1 MNSPRSHQP
10 NIAHR
15 ARILI
20 CLGLIAAAP
29 LAAIEP
35 PDGSSPA
42 AEKAF
47 RNPDLRIVAA
57 HRAPAEL
64 AQADSVKALQELAS
78 LGIQRPEGARLDLR
92 GGRWA
97 TLMPS
102 ERLLPDAASGGGT
115 GRQAAAGPPTRQQA
129 WQALTGYLEARRAQ
143 LRIDPAE
150 LASPGRVAIHGGGEL
165 IQIHAP
171 RVFRGVPVRG
181 SYLTAV
187 INHGNLVLFGAVN
200 WGDIEVSTR
209 ATLADDQALGRVQR
223 HVDPLTIAGTRGK
236 SQLVLVPLA
245 NGADAARVVP
255 GSGYSHRLAWVVRPE
270 FADDLASWEALVD
283 AHSGE
288 LLAFEDT
295 NHYATS
301 REVKGGVY
309 PVSNDGIV
317 PDGVEQAG
325 WPMPFEELANA
336 GGPITTDSG
345 GNAYCADGNVTAN
358 MSGPFVNMFDNCGA
372 ASLTGTNV
380 DWGTSGG
387 DDCTTPGFGGA
398 GNTHSS
404 RTGFHEINRLIEQAK
419 GHLPDNGWLYQQLTS
434 NMNINQNC
442 NAFWNGS
449 TINFYRSGGGC
460 ANTGEIAGVFDHEW
474 GHGIDANDV
483 GPFSSPGEGIAD
495 LYAYHRLND
504 SCIGRGFRPGVN
516 CSGFGDACLN
526 CTGVRE
532 IDWAKRASGA
542 PHDVLWADGACGSGG
557 STPCGGSTH
566 CEGQVYAEAVYDLVN
581 RDLPTKF
588 SMNSNTAF
596 EVGTRLTYLGAGPVG
611 SWFTCNYIDPPPIPP
626 VIIDPYNGCNA
637 DGGYL
642 NYLAADDDNGNLAD
656 GTPHMSAIF
665 AAFDRH
671 GIACDTPTVTDSGCV
686 ATPTAAPAVTATALD
701 RGVALSWGAVTGASK
716 YQVFRTDGVFACD
729 FGKIKV
735 GETTGTSFL
744 DEGLQNGRPYSYLVI
759 PIGAGDTC
767 MGPASSCDTAT
778 PATGVN
784 LLVDESTAA
793 LVINSGDGDD
803 FLDNCET
810 ATASFDVLNIG
821 NAAQTDVRIDDV
833 RPISHPGI
841 TIDSINAVSPSGLA
855 VCTSGTG
862 SFDFT
867 AEGLAHGDTVT
878 FEVDVTSDE
887 LSPVVKTRTLVVAY
901 NAESDLQAVA
911 SQTWDFESDLDGWT
925 LVQGTFNQ
933 TTTGGG
939 ASGSAGYVAS
949 SAFLDDQC
957 DQVLSP
963 ALQLT
968 AASTL
973 SAFTN
978 YDIEA
983 FSSGQWWDRA
993 NVAVLDGA
1001 ARTAVSPD
1009 SGRTYNASGAGA
1021 SCVTAGQPGWAD
1033 VAGSWASSGW
1043 SAAALGS
1050 AGFAG
1055 KSVHLDVAYGTDGA
1069 ANGKGFWFDK
1079 VTLTDF
1085 ELLVPDA
1092 QADVCNTPPDVTIT
1106 APAEG
1111 AEFVV
1116 TDSIGFTGTATDVED
1131 IDLAP
1136 SLSWSSDID
1145 GAIGTTGSF
1154 STTLSAGYH
1163 TVTAS
1168 VTDSGGLPDSD
1179 TVHVAVASPPTCLQN
1194 VVVDN
1199 QTVMGTTTFSAVQSV
1214 TVGATTT
1221 FDGTSDV
1228 TVEAGER
1235 IAFAEVVKILG
1246 TAAFRITP
1254 TPCP

>member
-1 MNSPRSHQP
+1 MNSPHSRSSSTT
-10 NIAHR
+10 R
-15 ARILI
+15 RTWRLL
-20 CLGLIAAAP
+20 CLSLIAAAP

-35 PDGSSPA
+35 PDGASPA
-42 AEKAF
+42 ADKAF

-64 AQADSVKALQELAS
+64 AQVDAVKALRELAS

-102 ERLLPDAASGGGT
+102 ARLLPGAAPGAAA
-115 GRQAAAGPPTRQQA
+115 GRPAAAGPPTRQEA
-129 WQALTGYLEARRAQ
+129 WQALTGYLEAHRAE

-150 LASPGRVAIHGGGEL
+150 LAGPGRVAIHGGGEL

-171 RVFRGVPVRG
+171 RVFEGVPVRG

-209 ATLADDQALGRVQR
+209 ATLAGDQALGRVQR

-236 SQLVLVPLA
+236 THLVLVPLA
-245 NGADAARVVP
+245 DGADAARVVP
-255 GSGYSHRLAWVVRPE
+255 GRGYSHRLAWVVRPE
-270 FADDLASWEALVD
+270 FADDLASWEALID

-288 LLAFEDT
+288 LLSFEDT

-309 PVSNDGIV
+309 PVSNDGIA

-336 GGPITTDSG
+336 GGPVTTDSG
-345 GNAYCADGNVTAN
+345 GNAYCVDGDVTAN

-372 ASLTGTNV
+372 ASLTGTDI

-387 DDCTTPGFGGA
+387 DDCVTPGFGGA

-404 RTGFHEINRLIEQAK
+404 RTGFHELNRLIEQAK
-419 GHLPDNGWLYQQLTS
+419 GQLPDNGWLYQQLTS
-434 NMNINQNC
+434 NMNINQTC

-460 ANTGEIAGVFDHEW
+460 GNTGELAGVFDHEW
-474 GHGIDANDV
+474 GHGIDSNDV
-483 GPFSSPGEGIAD
+483 GPFSNPGEGIAD
-495 LYAYHRLND
+495 LYAYLRLND
-504 SCIGRGFRPGVN
+504 SCIGRGFRPGLN
-516 CSGFGDACLN
+516 CSGFGDACLD

-542 PHDVLWADGACGSGG
+542 PHDLVWADAACGFTGPA
-557 STPCGGSTH
+557 PCGGSIH

-581 RDLPTKF
+581 RDLPSLF
-588 SMNSNTAF
+588 GMDSNTAF

-611 SWFTCNYIDPPPIPP
+611 AWFTCDTSAPQFG
-626 VIIDPYNGCNA
+626 GCAA

-656 GTPHMSAIF
+656 GTPHMSAIYD
-665 AAFDRH
+665 AFDRH
-671 GIACDTPTVTDSGCV
+671 GIACDTPTVTDSGC
-686 ATPTAAPAVTATALD
+686 AGTPTSAPAVTATALD
-701 RGVALSWGAVTGASK
+701 RGAALSWGAVAGASK

-729 FGKIKV
+729 FGKVKV
-735 GETTGTSFL
+735 GETTGTSYQ
-744 DEGLQNGRPYSYLVI
+744 DENLQNGRPYSYVVI
-759 PIGAGDTC
+759 PIGAADTC
-767 MGPASSCDTAT
+767 MGPASTCDTVT
-778 PATGVN
+778 PAAGAN
-784 LLVDESTAA
+784 LSVDAATTA
-793 LVINSGDGDD
+793 LVINSGDADD

-810 ATASFDVLNIG
+810 ATVSFDVFNIG
-821 NAAQTDVRIDDV
+821 NAAQTNVRIDDV
-833 RPISHPGI
+833 RPVSHPGM

-855 VCTSGTG
+855 VCTDGTG

-867 AEGLAHGDTVT
+867 AEGLVPRRHGDLRGRRHQQRAQPGGP
-878 FEVDVTSDE
+878 DAH
-887 LSPVVKTRTLVVAY
+887 P
-901 NAESDLQAVA
+901 
-911 SQTWDFESDLDGWT
+911 
-925 LVQGTFNQ
+925 
-933 TTTGGG
+933 GGG
-939 ASGSAGYVAS
+939 VQRRERPAGGGQPDLGLRVRSRRLGPDPGHLQPDHNRRRRLGQRRLCGLVDLPRRPVRPGAL
-949 SAFLDDQC
+949 ARPAADRGLDPGG
-957 DQVLSP
+957 VH
-963 ALQLT
+963 QLRHRG
-968 AASTL
+968 AST
-973 SAFTN
+973 
-978 YDIEA
+978 
-983 FSSGQWWDRA
+983 GQWWDRA

-1009 SGRTYNASGAGA
+1009 SGRPYNASGAGA

-1033 VAGSWASSGW
+1033 VANTWGSSGW
-1043 SAAALGS
+1043 SAGALGS

-1055 KSVHLDVAYGTDGA
+1055 KTVHLDVAYGTDA
-1069 ANGKGFWFDK
+1069 AVNGKGFWFDK

-1085 ELLVPDA
+1085 EQVVPDA
-1092 QADVCNTPPDVTIT
+1092 QADVCNNPPNVKIT

-1111 AEFVV
+1111 AEFTVSD
-1116 TDSIGFTGTATDVED
+1116 TIGFTGTATDVED

-1136 SLSWSSDID
+1136 SLAWSSDID

-1179 TVHVAVASPPTCLQN
+1179 TVHVAVAAPPGCPQDLA
-1194 VVVDN
+1194 VAG
-1199 QTVMGTTTFSAVQSV
+1199 QTVMGTPTFSAVQSGHRRRRHHV
-1214 TVGATTT
+1214 
-1221 FDGTSDV
+1221 
-1228 TVEAGER
+1228 R
-1235 IAFAEVVKILG
+1235 RVVQRHRRGGRADRL
-1246 TAAFRITP
+1246 R
-1254 TPCP
+1254 